1 MKFYSDEKF
10 CVVDILFWTFITI
23 VFLVCV
29 AGVLTYFGN

>member
-1 MKFYSDEKF
+1 MKLYDESKF
-10 CVVDILFWTFITI
+10 SVVDILFWTFITI